1 MKLAERPAASRAG
14 TAPVVVFV
22 VVTAMYWASMYLY
35 MPILSV
41 HSEKNV
47 GASMGMLGAIL
58 GSYGFA
64 QLVLRIP
71 LGVWSDRLGRRKPF
85 VLAGCASTALAA
97 LIMGLS
103 TDRWRML
110 LGRALSGVGAA
121 AWVAFTVLF
130 ASYFAQE
137 RSARALG
144 LVSFVNS
151 ASIMVSSL
159 AGGIVA
165 DRLGWTAPFFAAAGF
180 GLAGLIAGFALFE
193 KPSPPRAGVTPRQ
206 LLRTC
211 TVPALIVYSAISAL
225 STWTIWTTANSF
237 TPLYASQLGAGRG
250 DLGLLATAAQGAN
263 AIATLGSP
271 FLAERIGARTT
282 IVLGILVQ
290 AAGAA
295 MVPFSHSFEP
305 LLLSQVLVGGGRAML
320 YPVTMALSVNAV
332 GPADR
337 ATAMGVYQAVYA
349 VGMFAGPAS
358 AGLIGD
364 ALGMASVFFVS
375 TLVTLTAV
383 PLMLV
388 TRGK

>member
-1 MKLAERPAASRAG
+1 MSAAGPGARAG
-14 TAPVVVFV
+14 TTTAKRSVVVFV
-22 VVTAMYWASMYLY
+22 IVTAMYWASMYLY

-97 LIMGLS
+97 VIMGLS
-103 TDRWRML
+103 TDPWSML

-165 DRLGWTAPFFAAAGF
+165 DRFGWTAPFFAAAGF
-180 GLAGLIAGFALFE
+180 GVAGLVAGFALFE
-193 KPSPPRAGVTPRQ
+193 RPSPP
-206 LLRTC
+206 
-211 TVPALIVYSAISAL
+211 
-225 STWTIWTTANSF
+225 
-237 TPLYASQLGAGRG
+237 
-250 DLGLLATAAQGAN
+250 
-263 AIATLGSP
+263 
-271 FLAERIGARTT
+271 
-282 IVLGILVQ
+282 
-290 AAGAA
+290 
-295 MVPFSHSFEP
+295 
-305 LLLSQVLVGGGRAML
+305 
-320 YPVTMALSVNAV
+320 
-332 GPADR
+332 
-337 ATAMGVYQAVYA
+337 
-349 VGMFAGPAS
+349 
-358 AGLIGD
+358 
-364 ALGMASVFFVS
+364 
-375 TLVTLTAV
+375 
-383 PLMLV
+383 
-388 TRGK
+388 